1 MAHSTGQILNNR
13 YRIVSLIAQGGF
25 GAIYRAW
32 DINLNSPVALK
43 ENLSSTAASL
53 RQFTF
58 EAQLL
63 AKLKHE
69 NLPYV
74 IDHFILPDQGQ
85 YLVMEFVEGKDLQ
98 TILGERSNP
107 FSEVEARGWLSQV
120 SSAVSYLH
128 SQSPPII
135 HRDIKPANIKITSN
149 GKVMLVDFGI
159 AKVYKPTQHTTV
171 GAKAVTQGYSPPEQY
186 GGGITDARSDIYSLG
201 ATLYTLVTGSVPVES
216 VKRHMGAV
224 FLNPRE
230 IIPEISMHT
239 EQVILKAMKLNPDE
253 RYQSANEFCQVL
265 SVSAAFAGKIQPVD
279 DAPPTIRV
287 QSPSGREPASA
298 GWQVDRRLPYN
309 TPEQVIRVP
318 INRKKRQ
325 KITLSSALIL
335 LFVCLL
341 AMLGLGGGFYSLVYL
356 PGLATPTSINDI
368 FAHTSTEL
376 DRIITNTPTS
386 EVPSPT
392 LGGIITATSPE
403 NRSPTQIPR
412 LTSSSAPTDTPTPA
426 PSSTNTPESRPTWIP
441 CAGTYPSRLNV
452 GDRAF
457 VSTDPPLPNRVRTL
471 PNPESPIFG
480 YLDVSEK
487 IEILE
492 GPVCSSTWIWW
503 RVRSLEKNLSGWTA
517 EGDSEHYWLV
527 PMP

>member
-32 DINLNSPVALK
+32 DMNLNSPVALK
-43 ENLSSTAASL
+43 ENLSSSAASL

-98 TILGERSNP
+98 TLLEERSGP
-107 FSEVEARGWLSQV
+107 FSEAEARDWISQV

-128 SQSPPII
+128 AQSPPII

-159 AKVYKPTQHTTV
+159 AKVYKASQHTTV

-201 ATLYTLVTGSVPVES
+201 ATLYTMVTGSVPVES

-224 FLNPRE
+224 FLHPRE
-230 IIPEISMHT
+230 IIPEFSAQT
-239 EQVILKAMKLNPDE
+239 EMTILKAMALNPDE
-253 RYQSANEFCQVL
+253 RHQSADQFCQAL
-265 SVSAAFAGKIQPVD
+265 SGPEALAQKNQPVT
-279 DAPPTIRV
+279 DAPPTVRV
-287 QSPSGREPASA
+287 QSVSGREPAFT
-298 GWQVDRRLPYN
+298 GGQVERRPPTN
-309 TPEQVIRVP
+309 APEQVIRIP
-318 INRKKRQ
+318 LRRKRQ
-325 KITLSSALIL
+325 KKITVSGALIL
-335 LFVCLL
+335 ISICLL
-341 AMLGLGGGFYSLVYL
+341 AMVGLGGGLYSLVYL
-356 PGLATPTSINDI
+356 PGLVTPTSMRDVL
-368 FAHTSTEL
+368 ARTSTEL
-376 DRIITNTPTS
+376 ARIITNAPTTG
-386 EVPSPT
+386 VPSPT
-392 LGGIITATSPE
+392 LWGVVTETAPV
-403 NRSPTQIPR
+403 NPSPTQIPS
-412 LTSSSAPTDTPTPA
+412 LTSNPAPTGSPTPV
-426 PSSTNTPESRPTWIP
+426 PSSTNTPVPRLTWIP
-441 CAGTYPSRLNV
+441 CEGTYPSRLNV

-471 PNPESPIFG
+471 PNPESPIIG

-503 RVRSLEKNLSGWTA
+503 RVRSLEKNMTGWTA
-517 EGDSEHYWLV
+517 EGDAEHYWLV
-527 PMP
+527 PLP

>member
-32 DINLNSPVALK
+32 DMNLNSPVALK
-43 ENLSSTAASL
+43 ENLSSTTASL

-98 TILGERSNP
+98 AILEERSSP
-107 FSEVEARGWLSQV
+107 FSEAEARDWLSQV

-128 SQSPPII
+128 AQSPPII

-171 GAKAVTQGYSPPEQY
+171 GAKAVTKGYSPPEQY

-201 ATLYTLVTGSVPVES
+201 ATLYTLVTGIVPIES
-216 VKRHMGAV
+216 VNRHMGVV
-224 FLNPRE
+224 FLHPRE
-230 IIPEISMHT
+230 IVPDISTQTEIA
-239 EQVILKAMKLNPDE
+239 ILKAMELNPDE
-253 RYQSANEFCQVL
+253 RYQTADQFCMAL
-265 SVSAAFAGKIQPVD
+265 SGQGATGRTIKTVSE
-279 DAPPTIRV
+279 APRTIRA
-287 QSPSGREPASA
+287 QSMSGREPALASVP
-298 GWQVDRRLPYN
+298 VDRGPYLHA
-309 TPEQVIRVP
+309 PGQVIRVP
-318 INRKKRQ
+318 LRKKRGQ
-325 KITLSSALIL
+325 KITISGALVLMSVCIL
-335 LFVCLL
+335 
-341 AMLGLGGGFYSLVYL
+341 AILGLGGGLYSLVYL
-356 PGLATPTSINDI
+356 QGYVTPTSTRDLL
-368 FAHTSTEL
+368 ALTSTEL
-376 DRIITNTPTS
+376 ARIIGSAPTTGVPGLTSATPGLQTS
-386 EVPSPT
+386 TVS
-392 LGGIITATSPE
+392 
-403 NRSPTQIPR
+403 RSPTQIP
-412 LTSSSAPTDTPTPA
+412 SETPIPA
-426 PSSTNTPESRPTWIP
+426 PSDSPTPPPSSTHTPEPRPTWIP

-471 PNPESPIFG
+471 PDPESPITG

-492 GPVCSSTWIWW
+492 GPVCSATWIWW
-503 RVRSLEKNLSGWTA
+503 RVRSLEKNLTGWTA
-517 EGDSEHYWLV
+517 EGDAENYWLV
-527 PMP
+527 PLP

>member
-43 ENLSSTAASL
+43 ENLSSSTASL

-98 TILGERSNP
+98 TILEERSSP
-107 FSEVEARGWLSQV
+107 FSEAEARDWLSQV
-120 SSAVSYLH
+120 ASAVSYLH
-128 SQSPPII
+128 AQTPPII

-159 AKVYKPTQHTTV
+159 AKVFKASQHTTV

-224 FLNPRE
+224 ILLPRK
-230 IIPEISMHT
+230 IVPEISTQT
-239 EQVILKAMKLNPDE
+239 ERTILQAMALNPDE
-253 RYQSANEFCQVL
+253 RYQSADQFCQAL
-265 SVSAAFAGKIQPVD
+265 SGPEELVQKIPPVAE
-279 DAPPTIRV
+279 APPTVRV
-287 QSPSGREPASA
+287 QSVSGREPASA
-298 GWQVDRRLPYN
+298 GGLVERRPSN
-309 TPEQVIRVP
+309 NAPEQVIRVP
-318 INRKKRQ
+318 IRRKRQ
-325 KITLSSALIL
+325 QKISVSSALIL
-335 LFVCLL
+335 ISVCFL
-341 AMLGLGGGFYSLVYL
+341 AMLGLGGGLYSLVYL
-356 PGLATPTSINDI
+356 PGMVTPTRMSDLL
-368 FAHTSTEL
+368 ALTSTEL
-376 DRIITNTPTS
+376 ARIITSVPTTG
-386 EVPSPT
+386 VPSPT
-392 LGGIITATSPE
+392 LWEIVTDTLPV
-403 NRSPTQIPR
+403 NTSPTQIPS
-412 LTSSSAPTDTPTPA
+412 LTSIPAPTDSPTPV

-471 PNPESPIFG
+471 PNPESPIIG

-503 RVRSLEKNLSGWTA
+503 RIRSLEKNMTGWTA
-517 EGDSEHYWLV
+517 EGDAENYWLV
-527 PMP
+527 PLP